1 MSGQLWPLPATVL
14 LVMLLP
20 DYAAVRYASATRPNA
35 MAVISTY
42 ASRGSVAIPAGGFGG
57 TLQTVADR
65 IGMYV
70 ELLGRGLERTANFR
84 NVETVSSVG
93 SSGPALSGFRRPRGP
108 VRHGRPRRRSTHV
121 RAGRR
126 RCVTGAAMAA
136 RWPQEPARPED
147 SKAWPESNASR
158 HRHRYAADPRRL
170 ADRRRTTGRWYCR

>member
-20 DYAAVRYASATRPNA
+20 DYAAVRCASATRPNA

-42 ASRGSVAIPAGGFGG
+42 ASRGSVASQPGGFGG

-93 SSGPALSGFRRPRGP
+93 SSGPAA
-108 VRHGRPRRRSTHV
+108 VRLP
-121 RAGRR
+121 
-126 RCVTGAAMAA
+126 
-136 RWPQEPARPED
+136 
-147 SKAWPESNASR
+147 
-158 HRHRYAADPRRL
+158 
-170 ADRRRTTGRWYCR
+170 